1 MLPRYGEHMHAG
13 GAETRAGGAVLGI
26 AAALAV
32 LGVAELVAAFVN
44 PRSSP
49 VFAVGSLAIDLAPSW
64 VKDTMIS
71 LFGTADKVALF
82 VILGVVLLVLAI
94 IAGAVEVA
102 WRGFGMVVL
111 IGVSAVALL
120 AILTRAEATP
130 LWALPTGL
138 GTIAGLWV
146 LHRGRPKAVAWR
158 AAVVTRNAEPAPAA
172 LRDVPEPQRS
182 AGVVHPKQRSAKFE
196 RRSFLVFV
204 GATSA
209 AALIVGVGARVK
221 NAGSAAYLAARSAIR
236 LPAPATAAPA
246 VPAGAQLDVPGISP
260 LITPN
265 ADFYR
270 IDIALQVPRIDP
282 SAWRLE
288 ISGLVDT
295 PMTITYDELLALP
308 LEEHITTIACVSN
321 TVGGDLIGT
330 ATWLGYPIRELL
342 GRAGVSRDADMVLS
356 SGPDGF
362 TAGTPLE
369 ALTDPDRNA
378 LLAVGMNG
386 EPLPAEHGFPAR
398 LIVPGLYG
406 YVSATKWVTRLEVTR
421 FADAEGYW
429 TPRGW
434 SELGPI
440 KTASRI
446 DTPRSGA
453 NASGGTIAIAGVAW
467 AQHTGIDRVEV
478 QVDGGEWQQAT
489 LAPAISDD
497 TWVQWT
503 LAWPSSPGR
512 HTARVRATDR
522 SGYTQTPATAPPAP
536 NGATGWDSVEF
547 TV

>member
-1 MLPRYGEHMHAG
+1 
-13 GAETRAGGAVLGI
+13 
-26 AAALAV
+26 
-32 LGVAELVAAFVN
+32 
-44 PRSSP
+44 
-49 VFAVGSLAIDLAPSW
+49 
-64 VKDTMIS
+64 
-71 LFGTADKVALF
+71 
-82 VILGVVLLVLAI
+82 
-94 IAGAVEVA
+94 
-102 WRGFGMVVL
+102 
-111 IGVSAVALL
+111 
-120 AILTRAEATP
+120 
-130 LWALPTGL
+130 
-138 GTIAGLWV
+138 
-146 LHRGRPKAVAWR
+146 
-158 AAVVTRNAEPAPAA
+158 
-172 LRDVPEPQRS
+172 
-182 AGVVHPKQRSAKFE
+182 
-196 RRSFLVFV
+196 
-204 GATSA
+204 
-209 AALIVGVGARVK
+209 
-221 NAGSAAYLAARSAIR
+221 
-236 LPAPATAAPA
+236 
-246 VPAGAQLDVPGISP
+246 
-260 LITPN
+260 
-265 ADFYR
+265 
-270 IDIALQVPRIDP
+270 
-282 SAWRLE
+282 
-288 ISGLVDT
+288 
-295 PMTITYDELLALP
+295 
-308 LEEHITTIACVSN
+308 
-321 TVGGDLIGT
+321 
-330 ATWLGYPIRELL
+330 
-342 GRAGVSRDADMVLS
+342 MVLS

-369 ALTDPDRNA
+369 TLTDPDRYA

-453 NASGGTIAIAGVAW
+453 NASGDTIAIAGVAW

-489 LAPAISDD
+489 LASAISDD

-522 SGYTQTPATAPPAP
+522 SGYTQTAATAPPAP

>member
-1 MLPRYGEHMHAG
+1 MQSGRKS
-13 GAETRAGGAVLGI
+13 TRVAAAVLGV
-26 AAALAV
+26 ASALAV

-44 PRSSP
+44 ARSSP
-49 VFAVGSLAIDLAPSW
+49 LFAVGSLAIDLAPSW

-82 VILGVVLLVLAI
+82 VILGIVLLALAV
-94 IAGAVEVA
+94 IAGIAELA
-102 WRGFGMVVL
+102 RRWTGVL
-111 IGVSAVALL
+111 VLGVVSAVALI
-120 AILTRAEATP
+120 AILTRTEATF
-130 LWALPTGL
+130 LWALPTVIGAF
-138 GTIAGLWV
+138 AGFWV
-146 LHRGRPKAVAWR
+146 LHRGRPRALAWGG
-158 AAVVTRNAEPAPAA
+158 AAMQLETAGTVHRKNDPAK
-172 LRDVPEPQRS
+172 L
-182 AGVVHPKQRSAKFE
+182 E
-196 RRSFLVFV
+196 RRSFLLFV

-209 AALIVGVGARVK
+209 AAIVIGVGARVK
-221 NAGSAAYLAARSAIR
+221 NASSAAYTAVRSAIR
-236 LPAPATAAPA
+236 LPNPAQAAPA
-246 VPAGAQLDVPGISP
+246 VPAAASLDATGISP

-282 SAWRLE
+282 SAWELQ
-288 ISGLVDT
+288 ITGMVDT

-321 TVGGDLIGT
+321 TVGGDLIGN

-342 GRAGVSRDADMVLS
+342 QRAGVASGADMVLS

-362 TAGTPLE
+362 TAGTPIE

-453 NASGGTIAIAGVAW
+453 KATGDTVAIAGVAW
-467 AQHTGIDRVEV
+467 AQHTGIAGVEV
-478 QVDGGEWQQAT
+478 QVHDGDWQQAT
-489 LAPAISDD
+489 LATAISDD

-503 LAWPSSPGR
+503 LPWSATPGR
-512 HTARVRATDR
+512 HTARVRATDA
-522 SGYTQTPATAPPAP
+522 SGYTQTSAEAPPAP
-536 NGATGWDSVEF
+536 NGATGWHSVDF